1 MLTVHD
7 LDVAYGHQQALFGVD
22 LEIGDGEV
30 VTLLGRNGMGKTTT
44 VRAIMGL
51 ASIRRGAITLDERRI
66 DRLPSYRIAQ
76 LGLGLVPE
84 GRQIFPNLTTEE
96 NLLVTARPNAA
107 AARSWGLP
115 DMYRLFPRLQERRS
129 QMARSLS
136 GGEQQMLAIAR
147 ALLTNPRILL
157 LDEAAEGLAPLI
169 RAEIWEVIETIK
181 TGGTSILVIDKN
193 LKSLLDLATRHYIIE
208 KGAIVW
214 KGSSDE
220 LRADRELQS
229 RFLGV

>member
-1 MLTVHD
+1 MLAVRG

-22 LEIGDGEV
+22 LDIADGEV

-51 ASIRRGAITLDERRI
+51 ATIRAGEITLDGRRI
-66 DRLPSYRIAQ
+66 ERLPSFRIAQ

-84 GRQIFPNLTTEE
+84 GRQVFPNLTTEE
-96 NLLVTARPNAA
+96 NLLVSARPAG
-107 AARSWGLP
+107 RDSGGWRLS
-115 DMYRLFPRLQERRS
+115 DMYSLFPRLRERRR

-147 ALLTNPRILL
+147 ALLTNPRLLL

-169 RAEIWEVIETIK
+169 RTEIWEVIGTIK
-181 TGGTSILVIDKN
+181 SGGTSILIIDKN
-193 LKSLLDLATRHYIIE
+193 LKSLLDLASRHYIIE

-214 KGSSDE
+214 TGSSEE
-220 LRADRELQS
+220 LSGDPQLQS
-229 RFLGV
+229 RYLGV